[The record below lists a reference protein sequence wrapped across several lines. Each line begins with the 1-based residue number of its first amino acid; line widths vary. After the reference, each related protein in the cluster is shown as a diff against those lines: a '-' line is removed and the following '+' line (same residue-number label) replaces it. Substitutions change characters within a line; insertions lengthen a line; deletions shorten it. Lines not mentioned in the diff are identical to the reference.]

1 MSYTVHV
8 RGGQVHSLD
17 DADGFDLKVRWLEA
31 DKPFKC
37 ELGDDTI
44 TSGQIMK
51 ITKNKPTQ
59 ADIPSFTQ
67 QKLAS
72 GNRCKAQYSIQ
83 LEINRLA
90 KAEGAKWGK
99 LIADKKWRE
108 ETRKALRETGAMW
121 CDDRAKECACDDNY
135 AAVAGRHNV

>member
-8 RGGQVHSLD
+8 RGGEVYSLD
-17 DADGFDLKVRWLEA
+17 EADGFDLKVKWLEA

-51 ITKNKPTQ
+51 ITRNKVSQ

-67 QKLAS
+67 AKL
-72 GNRCKAQYSIQ
+72 GEGTRCKAQYSIQ
-83 LEINRLA
+83 VEINRLA
-90 KAEGAKWGK
+90 KAEGRKWPK
-99 LIADKKWRE
+99 LIADKAWRE
-108 ETRKALRETGAMW
+108 EQRQGLLETGALW
-121 CDDRAKECACDDNY
+121 CDYRAGTCACDDVY
-135 AAVAGRHNV
+135 VATADRHNV